1 MTPLIIALSAGTLFI
16 GNFVQGMVGFG
27 LGMVSVPILSL
38 FLDVKM
44 AIPIATVFGWLI
56 TIPVCLKMR
65 QHINFKLAFILYL
78 PAIVGGS
85 TLINRPIR
93 VKNNIFSAVICGLLS
108 VGKYPFSRKR
118 CEYCNTAKSRH
129 QSCTSS
135 WNLGHY

>member
-1 MTPLIIALSAGTLFI
+1 MTPLIIALAAGTLFI
-16 GNFVQGMVGFG
+16 GRIVQGMVG
-27 LGMVSVPILSL
+27 
-38 FLDVKM
+38 
-44 AIPIATVFGWLI
+44 FGWLI

-108 VGKYPFSRKR
+108 VGKYPFGRKR